1 MIIRALREF
10 FLGCPLFLKKDIN
23 VNFLG
28 HNEGN
33 CSVEP
38 LGTLSVV
45 KTYCD
50 GKRILSQDFCMG
62 IRCVFDAN
70 TRMNLNE
77 AEFLEKVALWIHQQ
91 NLIGNMPMLSG
102 DYTSVGIRVTKMPY
116 LYESSIQGAK
126 MQLEFTLLYRED

>member
-10 FLGCPLFLKKDIN
+10 FLGCPLFVNKDIN

-50 GKRILSQDFCMG
+50 GKRLLSQDFCMG

-91 NLIGNMPMLSG
+91 
-102 DYTSVGIRVTKMPY
+102 TFCHFRIRASKRHTQEQVRKQKI
-116 LYESSIQGAK
+116 SS
-126 MQLEFTLLYRED
+126 